1 MDNFNIA
8 QLLRQF
14 REQNGYSVREMADI
28 LIMSKSAYDRLE
40 RGLTKPGYDEI
51 KRILKILQVNPDT
64 YREID
69 TRGKPVGTIAYL
81 KRGLLYGSISTD
93 VALSCFADLAEA
105 IGDAD
110 MLEWAI
116 LESKGYHD
124 SDKFILPA
132 YRSVASIYEMECE
145 QDGRKFFLTL
155 PSELIYG
162 EEHRTDSVLATSI
175 ERLEEESPKC
185 RRKFSG
191 LHEGS
196 KNNLESALREI
207 YGPNLSLIRA
217 VAFIPV
223 EFTQK
228 ILLAVQE
235 IILHFLFEVEIV
247 IGSNASLSDLRAQ
260 KYLVGKLFQKV
271 QATVGSADHLEL
283 PVKPSLPKTMYI
295 VKGDEDSFC
304 DWLEANHIGFY
315 EEDEFFVI
323 REGFEQT
330 PPPAGIVP
338 PEMCAWAEKV
348 TSANAHFREN
358 EGMLLNG
365 LREFYGVEG

>member
-40 RGLTKPGYDEI
+40 RGLTKPAYDEI
-51 KRILKILQVNPDT
+51 QRILKILQINPDT
-64 YREID
+64 VREID
-69 TRGKPVGTIAYL
+69 NRGKPVGTIAYL
-81 KRGLLYGSISTD
+81 KKGLLYNLISTD
-93 VALSCFADLAEA
+93 VALSCFTDLAEA

-110 MLEWAI
+110 MIEWAI
-116 LESKGYHD
+116 LESKGYHN
-124 SDKFILPA
+124 SDKLFLPA
-132 YRSVASIYEMECE
+132 YRSVASIYEMEYE

-162 EEHRTDSVLATSI
+162 EEHRTNSELQSGIKSLDKQWP
-175 ERLEEESPKC
+175 EC
-185 RRKFSG
+185 RRAFSG

-196 KNNLESALREI
+196 QRELESALKEI
-207 YGPNLSLIRA
+207 YGSNLKLIRA

-223 EFTQK
+223 ESVQK
-228 ILLAVQE
+228 VLLAVQE
-235 IILHFLFEVEIV
+235 IILRFLFEVETV

-260 KYLVGKLFQKV
+260 RYLVGNLFQKV
-271 QATVGSADHLEL
+271 QETVGSADHLEL
-283 PVKPSLPKTMYI
+283 PAKPSLPKSISI

-323 REGFEQT
+323 SEGFEQS

-338 PEMCAWAEKV
+338 PKMCAWAEKV
-348 TSANAHFREN
+348 TSANAHFRED
-358 EGMLLNG
+358 EGKLLNG
-365 LREFYGVEG
+365 LKEFYGVAG